1 MERRSEGGENLCL
14 GFYVVDRMCRNDTA
28 LSSDKL
34 RRLFFARA
42 CLVLGGVMDEL
53 MKWPDGDKDGE
64 KGERVAANDK
74 GRKVKRI

>member
-1 MERRSEGGENLCL
+1 MCL
-14 GFYVVDRMCRNDTA
+14 GFYVDDRMCRNDTA

-42 CLVLGGVMDEL
+42 YFVLAGFMDEL
-53 MKWPDGDKDGE
+53 MKWPVGDKDGE
-64 KGERVAANDK
+64 KGERVAADDK